1 MYGFEDRYIN
11 NGMIIRNEIALQNL
25 IMIASNK
32 ELLDSLEQQTRND
45 LMTIIELYTK
55 KNVEAIKKEVSQSY
69 KEDNDGFSL

>member
-45 LMTIIELYTK
+45 LMIIIELYTK